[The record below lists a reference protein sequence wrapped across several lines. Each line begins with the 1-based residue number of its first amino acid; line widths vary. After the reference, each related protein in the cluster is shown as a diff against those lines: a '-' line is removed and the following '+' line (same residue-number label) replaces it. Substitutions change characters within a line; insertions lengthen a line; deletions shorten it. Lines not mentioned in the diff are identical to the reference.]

1 VRLPFVNFKP
11 VRRRETSNDETVV
24 PPFKG
29 SDVRHL
35 GFRYRSENNPEK
47 AKFQKGDLS
56 SFYLAF
62 SYIKVYR
69 SQLEP
74 EFVYLSDSRIPP
86 VIRSNMVRHDVHQ
99 IVTSHEDD
107 NSYKLLDQAALT
119 SVTDNPM
126 SRSSEETYYKYRG
139 EEILK
144 NSGLSYTIVRVS
156 GFNELPSGEAST
168 IDLSQ
173 SNDEVMPVSRA
184 EAAQVCAS
192 ALLDPNALN
201 KSLYISKAK
210 RQSRDLSRE
219 EDMSLK
225 FSELQPDPAR

>member
-1 VRLPFVNFKP
+1 MRLPFENFKP
-11 VRRRETSNDETVV
+11 VRRRETSNDEPVV
-24 PPFKG
+24 PPFRG
-29 SDVRHL
+29 SDIRHL

-86 VIRSNMVRHDVHQ
+86 VIRSNMVRHDIHQ
-99 IVTSHEDD
+99 ILTSHEDD

-126 SRSSEETYYKYRG
+126 GRISEETYYKYRG

-156 GFNELPSGEAST
+156 EFNELPSGEAST
-168 IDLSQ
+168 IKLTQ
-173 SNDEVMPVSRA
+173 TNDEVMPVSRA

-201 KSLYISKAK
+201 KSLYVSKAQ

-219 EDMSLK
+219 EDISSK